1 LKQLSTRQ
9 RELIESPK
17 ERGRAKEVS
26 SDNYSAIYENASSAL
41 LYVKSIIELLPY
53 FEKYS
58 KDFKK
63 AKSVCDL
70 LSFELIELI
79 LNGVFP
85 TGKEIGASLD
95 DRIYFEPSKRNMNKI
110 SSIAYLFKF
119 SSDYLLQAFPE
130 NEYKHLQPRI
140 NELIKDLKSMMD
152 TIAKNQELKEQ
163 LEEYHKHVEHFEPV
177 GLGVH
182 DSVYD
187 VSCLYCRNTAI
198 GKTLKEVS
206 ENIKHTPECRAKKEY
221 DEKNPYKWDKWY
233 KINPPSKL
241 LLSIEQRKKFDE
253 LLKKEAEKK

>member
-1 LKQLSTRQ
+1 MKQLSTRQ

-70 LSFELIELI
+70 LSFELLELI
-79 LNGVFP
+79 LNAVFP
-85 TGKEIGASLD
+85 TGKEIGGPLD
-95 DRIYFEPSKRNMNKI
+95 DRIYFEPSKRNINKV

-163 LEEYHKHVEHFEPV
+163 LEEY
-177 GLGVH
+177 
-182 DSVYD
+182 
-187 VSCLYCRNTAI
+187 
-198 GKTLKEVS
+198 KE
-206 ENIKHTPECRAKKEY
+206 
-221 DEKNPYKWDKWY
+221 
-233 KINPPSKL
+233 KL
-241 LLSIEQRKKFDE
+241 DE